1 MPDQFQLGKSKK
13 IIVGITAGDMNGIGP
28 EILLSALSKNK
39 LPENYVPVVYAS
51 YENLENTKKHLS
63 MNCELRLIR
72 SAIELKDSVINVL
85 DVDAAGAVV
94 NYGKKDKAMG
104 KLAYHCL
111 AKAVKDLNGENID
124 VLVTAPINKET
135 IQSKSFSFMGHTDYL
150 NENVEGSSVMMMVS
164 DSLRVALL
172 TEHLSLS
179 KVTGSI
185 TKKLVESRT
194 KSIHKTLQLDFNIHN
209 PKIAMLSVDPHAG
222 DNGVIGTI
230 DNMVL
235 APCINFMKKEGML
248 VDGPYPADSFFGSMK
263 YKEFDAIIAP
273 YHDQGLIPFKALSFG
288 KGVNFT
294 SGLKYVRTSP
304 DHGTAYEIAGKG
316 VAKDTSFLEAIKL
329 AISVYTNRIKASTS

>member
-1 MPDQFQLGKSKK
+1 
-13 IIVGITAGDMNGIGP
+13 MNGVGP
-28 EILLSALSKNK
+28 EILLSILSKNHFPK
-39 LPENYVPVVYAS
+39 NCVPLVYAS
-51 YENLENTKKHLS
+51 YKNLESTKKHLS
-63 MNCELRLIR
+63 IDCELHLIHSTFELED
-72 SAIELKDSVINVL
+72 SAINVL
-85 DVDAAGAVV
+85 DIDADGATIT
-94 NYGKKDKAMG
+94 YGKKNKVMG

-111 AKAVKDLNGENID
+111 AKAVKDLNSEKID

-135 IQSKSFSFMGHTDYL
+135 IQSKNFSFIGHTDYL
-150 NENVEGSSVMMMVS
+150 NENIEGSSVMMMVS

-179 KVTGSI
+179 KVTSSI
-185 TKKLVESRT
+185 TKDLVESRT
-194 KSIHKTLQLDFNIHN
+194 KSIHKTLQLDFNIHE
-209 PKIAMLSVDPHAG
+209 PKIAMLSIDPHAG

-235 APCINFMKKEGML
+235 VPCINFMKKEGML
-248 VDGPYPADSFFGSMK
+248 IDGPFPADSFFGSMK
-263 YKEFDAIIAP
+263 YKEFDAVIAP
-273 YHDQGLIPFKALSFG
+273 YHDQGLIPFKTLSFG

-329 AISVYTNRIKASTS
+329 ALAIYTNRKATSES

>member
-1 MPDQFQLGKSKK
+1 
-13 IIVGITAGDMNGIGP
+13 MNGIGP
-28 EILLSALSKNK
+28 EILLSIFSKN
-39 LPENYVPVVYAS
+39 LFPENCVPVVYAS

-63 MNCELRLIR
+63 MNCELRLIH
-72 SAIELKDSVINVL
+72 SALELEDSAINVL
-85 DVDAAGAVV
+85 DIDAAGAAV

-111 AKAVKDLNGENID
+111 AEAVKDLNEENID

-135 IQSKSFSFMGHTDYL
+135 IQSKNFSFMGHTDYL

-164 DSLRVALL
+164 DFLRVALL

-179 KVTGSI
+179 KVSSSI
-185 TKKLVESRT
+185 SKDLVETRT

-209 PKIAMLSVDPHAG
+209 PKIAMLSIDPHAG
-222 DNGVIGTI
+222 DNGVIGSI
-230 DNMVL
+230 DNMLL
-235 APCINFMKKEGML
+235 APSISSMKNEGIM
-248 VDGPYPADSFFGSMK
+248 VNGPFPADSFFGSKK
-263 YKEFDAIIAP
+263 YKEFDAVIAP
-273 YHDQGLIPFKALSFG
+273 YHDQGLIPFKTLSFG

-316 VAKDTSFLEAIKL
+316 VAKYSSFLEAIKL
-329 AISVYTNRIKASTS
+329 ALAVYTNRKATSKS

>member
-1 MPDQFQLGKSKK
+1 
-13 IIVGITAGDMNGIGP
+13 MNGIGP
-28 EILLSALSKNK
+28 EILLSIFSKN
-39 LPENYVPVVYAS
+39 LFPENCVPVVYAS

-63 MNCELRLIR
+63 MNCELRLIH
-72 SAIELKDSVINVL
+72 SALELEDSAINVL
-85 DVDAAGAVV
+85 DIDAAGAAV

-111 AKAVKDLNGENID
+111 AEAVKDLNEENID

-135 IQSKSFSFMGHTDYL
+135 IQSKNFSFMGHTDYL

-164 DSLRVALL
+164 DFLRVALL

-179 KVTGSI
+179 KVSSSI
-185 TKKLVESRT
+185 TKDLVETRT

-209 PKIAMLSVDPHAG
+209 PKIAMLSIDPHAG
-222 DNGVIGTI
+222 DNGVIGSI

-235 APCINFMKKEGML
+235 APSISSMKNEGIM
-248 VDGPYPADSFFGSMK
+248 VNGPFPADSFFGSKK
-263 YKEFDAIIAP
+263 YKEFDAVIAP
-273 YHDQGLIPFKALSFG
+273 YHDQGLIPFKTLSFG

-316 VAKDTSFLEAIKL
+316 VAKDSSFLEAIKL
-329 AISVYTNRIKASTS
+329 ALAVYTNRKATSKS

>member
-1 MPDQFQLGKSKK
+1 
-13 IIVGITAGDMNGIGP
+13 MNGIGP
-28 EILLSALSKNK
+28 EILLSVLSKN
-39 LPENYVPVVYAS
+39 EFSESCVPVVYAS
-51 YENLENTKKHLS
+51 YKNLENTKRHLS
-63 MNCELRLIR
+63 MNCELRLINSFSELEY
-72 SAIELKDSVINVL
+72 SAINVL
-85 DVDAAGAVV
+85 DIDARGATIT
-94 NYGKKDKAMG
+94 YGKKDKAIG
-104 KLAYHCL
+104 RLAYHCL
-111 AKAVKDLNGENID
+111 AQAVKDLNGENID

-185 TKKLVESRT
+185 TNKLVESRT

-294 SGLKYVRTSP
+294 SGLKHVRTSP

>member
-1 MPDQFQLGKSKK
+1 
-13 IIVGITAGDMNGIGP
+13 MNGVGP
-28 EILLSALSKNK
+28 EILLSVLSKNK
-39 LPENYVPVVYAS
+39 LPENCAPVVYAS

-63 MNCELRLIR
+63 MNCKLRLIH
-72 SAIELKDSVINVL
+72 SASKLEGSAINVL
-85 DVDAAGAVV
+85 DIDAHGATIA
-94 NYGKKDKAMG
+94 YGKKDKAMG

-111 AKAVKDLNGENID
+111 AKAVKDLNEEKID

-135 IQSKSFSFMGHTDYL
+135 IQSKHFSFMGHTDYL
-150 NENVEGSSVMMMVS
+150 NEKVEGSSVMMMVS
-164 DSLRVALL
+164 ESLRVALL

-179 KVTGSI
+179 KVTSSI
-185 TKKLVESRT
+185 SNDLVETRT
-194 KSIHKTLQLDFNIHN
+194 KSIHETLQLDFNIHE
-209 PKIAMLSVDPHAG
+209 PKIAMLSIDPHAG

-235 APCINFMKKEGML
+235 VPCISSMKNEGIK
-248 VDGPYPADSFFGSMK
+248 VDGPFPADSFFGSMK
-263 YKEFDAIIAP
+263 YKEFDAVIAP
-273 YHDQGLIPFKALSFG
+273 YHDQGLIPFKTLSFG

-329 AISVYTNRIKASTS
+329 ALAVYKNRKATSES

>member
-1 MPDQFQLGKSKK
+1 MEKSNK

-28 EILLSALSKNK
+28 EILLSVLSKN
-39 LPENYVPVVYAS
+39 EFSESCVPVVYAS
-51 YENLENTKKHLS
+51 YKNLENTKRHLS
-63 MNCELRLIR
+63 MNCELRLINSFSELED
-72 SAIELKDSVINVL
+72 SAINVL
-85 DVDAAGAVV
+85 DIDARGATIT
-94 NYGKKDKAMG
+94 YGKKDKAIG
-104 KLAYHCL
+104 RLAYHCL
-111 AKAVKDLNGENID
+111 AQAVKDLNGENID

-185 TKKLVESRT
+185 TNKLVESRT

-294 SGLKYVRTSP
+294 SGLKHVRTSP

>member
-1 MPDQFQLGKSKK
+1 MEKSNK

-28 EILLSALSKNK
+28 EILLSILSKNEFSESCV
-39 LPENYVPVVYAS
+39 LVVYAS
-51 YENLENTKKHLS
+51 FNNLENTKRHLS
-63 MNCELRLIR
+63 MNCELRLINSFSELED
-72 SAIELKDSVINVL
+72 SAINVL
-85 DVDAAGAVV
+85 DIDARGATIT
-94 NYGKKDKAMG
+94 YGKKDKAIG
-104 KLAYHCL
+104 RLAYHCL
-111 AKAVKDLNGENID
+111 AQAVKDLNGENID

-185 TKKLVESRT
+185 TNKLVESRT

-294 SGLKYVRTSP
+294 SGLKHVRTSP

>member
-1 MPDQFQLGKSKK
+1 
-13 IIVGITAGDMNGIGP
+13 MNGIGP
-28 EILLSALSKNK
+28 EILLSIFSKN
-39 LPENYVPVVYAS
+39 LFPENCVPVVYAS

-63 MNCELRLIR
+63 MNCELRLIH
-72 SAIELKDSVINVL
+72 SALELEDSAINVL
-85 DVDAAGAVV
+85 DIDAAGAAV

-111 AKAVKDLNGENID
+111 AEAVKDLNEENID

-135 IQSKSFSFMGHTDYL
+135 IQSKNFSFMGHTDYL

-164 DSLRVALL
+164 DFLRVALL

-179 KVTGSI
+179 KVSSSI
-185 TKKLVESRT
+185 SKDLVETRT

-209 PKIAMLSVDPHAG
+209 PKIAMLSIDPHAG
-222 DNGVIGTI
+222 DNGVIGSI
-230 DNMVL
+230 DNMLL
-235 APCINFMKKEGML
+235 APSISSMKNEGIM
-248 VDGPYPADSFFGSMK
+248 VNGPFPADSFFGSKK
-263 YKEFDAIIAP
+263 YKEFDAVIAP
-273 YHDQGLIPFKALSFG
+273 YHDQGLIPFKTLSFG

-316 VAKDTSFLEAIKL
+316 VAKDSSFLEAIKL
-329 AISVYTNRIKASTS
+329 ALAVYTNRKATSKS

>member
-1 MPDQFQLGKSKK
+1 
-13 IIVGITAGDMNGIGP
+13 MNGIGP
-28 EILLSALSKNK
+28 EILLSILSKNEFSESCV
-39 LPENYVPVVYAS
+39 LVVYAS
-51 YENLENTKKHLS
+51 FNNLENTKRHLS
-63 MNCELRLIR
+63 MNCELRLINSFSELED
-72 SAIELKDSVINVL
+72 SAINVL
-85 DVDAAGAVV
+85 DIDACGATIT
-94 NYGKKDKAMG
+94 YGKKDKAIG
-104 KLAYHCL
+104 RLAYHCL
-111 AKAVKDLNGENID
+111 AQAVKDLNGENID

-185 TKKLVESRT
+185 TKKLVETRT

-230 DNMVL
+230 DNIVL